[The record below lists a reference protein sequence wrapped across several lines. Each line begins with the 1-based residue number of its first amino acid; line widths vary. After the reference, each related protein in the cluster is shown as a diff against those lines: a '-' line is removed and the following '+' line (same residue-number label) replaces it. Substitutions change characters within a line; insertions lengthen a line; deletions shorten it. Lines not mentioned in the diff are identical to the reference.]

1 MLSELRIGRL
11 AIVDELT
18 ISFGPGLTVLTG
30 ETGAGKSLVA
40 GALALLCGGPV
51 PKGLIREGEECGW
64 VEGVFDLG
72 ETPAQREAMARAGI
86 RVGSDG
92 VLVLRREL
100 RLQGRSRVLINGLIS
115 SVSLLE
121 QIGPRLLTIQSQDQ
135 QRELADASFARDL
148 LDEMSG
154 AGALRE
160 AVREAW
166 GTFRAAETVLA
177 DRRGEEAAAAGQL
190 DLWSYQLRELTEA
203 ALEEGEEESLAEELI
218 VKRHAGALQGGC
230 EAALERLDGAE
241 SPAREDLGVAISALR
256 VLTGKSQRVAEALGD
271 LEGAEDALSGAVTKL
286 RHFLDALDLDAA
298 GLDGLEARK
307 ALYEELRRKYRR
319 DTSGLLRLRDELQE
333 RVARQ
338 DTADHDLAQLAAAV
352 ESCRGRLGAAVT
364 LLHNRRLQQAPAIA
378 RRAVERIRPLALP
391 ALELTFVVTPRVA
404 ADGSVEVAGRRC
416 DVGPDGA
423 DRVAL
428 LVRTNRGE
436 RMGEAGAIA
445 SGGERSR
452 IHLGLASLRR
462 GGPEPGLLLCDEID
476 AGLGMDAAGPVAQL
490 LRELAA
496 AGPVVCI
503 THLPTLAV
511 YGDAH
516 LCAAKV
522 EREGRTVLTIT
533 ALEGE
538 ARVVEIARLLG
549 GEGLGAAA
557 APVRRSYAEALLAQA
572 GRE

>member
-1 MLSELRIGRL
+1 MLRELRIGRL

-18 ISFGPGLTVLTG
+18 LGLGPGLTVLTG

-64 VEGVFDLG
+64 IEGLFDLG
-72 ETPAQREAMARAGI
+72 DAPAQREAMARAGI
-86 RVGSDG
+86 RVGADG
-92 VLVLRREL
+92 ILVLRREL
-100 RLQGRSRVLINGLIS
+100 RLQGRSRVLINGLVS
-115 SVSLLE
+115 SVALLE

-135 QRELADASFARDL
+135 QRELADPAFARDL
-148 LDEMSG
+148 LDELGG
-154 AGALRE
+154 ALALRE
-160 AVREAW
+160 EVREAW
-166 GTFRAAETVLA
+166 AAFRAAESALA
-177 DRRGEEAAAAGQL
+177 DRRREEAAAAGQF

-203 ALEEGEEESLAEELI
+203 SLEEGEEEALAEELV

-230 EAALERLDGAE
+230 ETALERLDGGE
-241 SPAREDLGVAISALR
+241 SPAREDLGAAISALR
-256 VLTGKSQRVAEALGD
+256 GLAGKSQRVAEALAE
-271 LEGAEDALSGAVTKL
+271 LEGAEDALAGAVTKL
-286 RHFLDALDLDAA
+286 RHFLDGLDLDAA
-298 GLDGLEARK
+298 GLDTLEARK

-319 DTSGLLRLRDELQE
+319 DTPGLLLLRDELQE
-333 RVARQ
+333 RVARREG
-338 DTADHDLAQLAAAV
+338 AERDLARLADAV
-352 ESCRGRLGAAVT
+352 ESCRGRLADAVAR
-364 LLHNRRLQQAPAIA
+364 LHDRRARQAPAIA

-391 ALELTFVVTPRVA
+391 ALELAFAVTPRAA
-404 ADGSVEVAGRRC
+404 ADGPVELDGRRC
-416 DVGPDGA
+416 EAGPDGA

-436 RMGEAGAIA
+436 RMGEVGAIA

-476 AGLGMDAAGPVAQL
+476 AGLGMDAARPVAEL

-516 LCAAKV
+516 LCAAKA
-522 EREGRTVLTIT
+522 ERDGRTVLTVT
-533 ALEGE
+533 PLEGE
-538 ARVVEIARLLG
+538 ARVAEIARLLG
-549 GEGLGAAA
+549 GEGAGAAA

>member
-18 ISFGPGLTVLTG
+18 IPFGPGLTVLTG

-40 GALALLCGGPV
+40 GTLALLCGGPV

-72 ETPAQREAMARAGI
+72 GAPAQREAMARAGI
-86 RVGSDG
+86 RVGADG
-92 VLVLRREL
+92 MLVLRREL
-100 RLQGRSRVLINGLIS
+100 RLQGRSRVLINGLLS
-115 SVSLLE
+115 SVALLE
-121 QIGPRLLTIQSQDQ
+121 QLGPRLLTIQSQDQ

-154 AGALRE
+154 AGTLRE
-160 AVREAW
+160 EVRAAW
-166 GTFRAAETVLA
+166 GAFRAAETVLA
-177 DRRGEEAAAAGQL
+177 DRRGEEATAAGQL

-203 ALEEGEEESLAEELI
+203 ALEEGEEEALAEELI

-241 SPAREDLGVAISALR
+241 SPAREDLGAAISALR
-256 VLTGKSQRVAEALGD
+256 ALAGKSQRVAEALDD
-271 LEGAEDALSGAVTKL
+271 LEGAEDALAGAVTKL

-298 GLDGLEARK
+298 GLGVLEARK

-338 DTADHDLAQLAAAV
+338 DTADHDLAQLTAAV
-352 ESCRGRLGAAVT
+352 ENCRGRLGAAVT
-364 LLHNRRLQQAPAIA
+364 LLHDRRQQQAPAIA

-391 ALELTFVVTPRVA
+391 ALELVFAVTPRVA
-404 ADGSVEVAGRRC
+404 AEGPVEVEGRRC
-416 DVGPDGA
+416 EAGPDGA
-423 DRVAL
+423 DRVSL

-490 LRELAA
+490 LRELAT

-503 THLPTLAV
+503 THLPTMAV
-511 YGDAH
+511 YGDSH
-516 LCAAKV
+516 LCAAKA
-522 EREGRTVLTIT
+522 ERDGRTVLTIT

-549 GEGLGAAA
+549 GEGVGAAA

>member
-18 ISFGPGLTVLTG
+18 IPFGPGLTVLTG

-72 ETPAQREAMARAGI
+72 EAPAQREAMARAGI
-86 RVGSDG
+86 RVGADG

-100 RLQGRSRVLINGLIS
+100 RLLGRSRVLINGLIS
-115 SVSLLE
+115 SVALLE

-160 AVREAW
+160 EVRESW
-166 GTFRAAETVLA
+166 GAFRAAESVLA
-177 DRRGEEAAAAGQL
+177 GRRSEEALAAGQL

-203 ALEEGEEESLAEELI
+203 ALEEGEEEALAEELI

-241 SPAREDLGVAISALR
+241 SPAREDLGAAISALR
-256 VLTGKSQRVAEALGD
+256 ALKGKSRRVSEALGD

-286 RHFLDALDLDAA
+286 RHFLDALELDAA
-298 GLDGLEARK
+298 GLDEIETRK

-352 ESCRGRLGAAVT
+352 ENCRGRLCAAVT
-364 LLHNRRLQQAPAIA
+364 LLHDRRLQQAPAIA

-391 ALELTFVVTPRVA
+391 ALELTFAVKPRTA
-404 ADGSVEVAGRRC
+404 TDGSIEVEGRRC

-423 DRVAL
+423 DRVTM

-452 IHLGLASLRR
+452 IHLGLVSLRR

-496 AGPVVCI
+496 TGPVVCI

-511 YGDAH
+511 YGDVH

-522 EREGRTVLTIT
+522 ERDGRTVLTIT
-533 ALEGE
+533 ALEDE
-538 ARVVEIARLLG
+538 ARVIEIARLLG
-549 GEGLGAAA
+549 GEGAAA

>member
-1 MLSELRIGRL
+1 M
-11 AIVDELT
+11 
-18 ISFGPGLTVLTG
+18 
-30 ETGAGKSLVA
+30 
-40 GALALLCGGPV
+40 
-51 PKGLIREGEECGW
+51 
-64 VEGVFDLG
+64 
-72 ETPAQREAMARAGI
+72 
-86 RVGSDG
+86 SD
-92 VLVLRREL
+92 
-100 RLQGRSRVLINGLIS
+100 
-115 SVSLLE
+115 
-121 QIGPRLLTIQSQDQ
+121 
-135 QRELADASFARDL
+135 
-148 LDEMSG
+148 

-166 GTFRAAETVLA
+166 GAFRAADTVLA
-177 DRRGEEAAAAGQL
+177 DRRGEEAVAAGQL

-203 ALEEGEEESLAEELI
+203 ALEEGEEEALAEELI

-241 SPAREDLGVAISALR
+241 SSAREDLGVAISALR
-256 VLTGKSQRVAEALGD
+256 VLAGKSQRVAEALGD

-338 DTADHDLAQLAAAV
+338 DTADHDLAQLAVAV

-364 LLHNRRLQQAPAIA
+364 LLHDRRLQQAPAIA

-391 ALELTFVVTPRVA
+391 ALELAFAVTPRA
-404 ADGSVEVAGRRC
+404 ATDGSVELAGRRC

-423 DRVAL
+423 DRVTM

-476 AGLGMDAAGPVAQL
+476 AGLGMDAAGPVALL

-522 EREGRTVLTIT
+522 ERDGRTVLTIT
-533 ALEGE
+533 ALQGE

-549 GEGLGAAA
+549 GEGVGAAA

>member
-18 ISFGPGLTVLTG
+18 IPFGPGLTVLTG

-40 GALALLCGGPV
+40 GALALLCGGAV

-64 VEGVFDLG
+64 IEGVFDLG
-72 ETPAQREAMARAGI
+72 EAPAQREAMARAGV

-92 VLVLRREL
+92 ILVLRREL
-100 RLQGRSRVLINGLIS
+100 RLQGRSRVLINGLVS
-115 SVSLLE
+115 SVALLE

-135 QRELADASFARDL
+135 QRELAEAAFARDL
-148 LDEMSG
+148 LDELID

-160 AVREAW
+160 AVQEAW
-166 GTFRAAETVLA
+166 GAFRAAEQALA
-177 DRRGEEAAAAGQL
+177 DRRGEEAAAAGQF

-203 ALEEGEEESLAEELI
+203 ALQEGEEEALAEELV

-241 SPAREDLGVAISALR
+241 SPAREDLGAAVSALR
-256 VLTGKSQRVAEALGD
+256 TLAGKSRRVAEALAD
-271 LEGAEDALSGAVTKL
+271 LEGAEDALAGAVTKL

-298 GLDGLEARK
+298 GLDTLEARK

-319 DTSGLLRLRDELQE
+319 DTAGLLDLRDELQE
-333 RVARQ
+333 RVARR
-338 DTADHDLAQLAAAV
+338 DTADRDLARLAAAV
-352 ESCRGRLGAAVT
+352 EADRGRLGDAVAA
-364 LLHNRRLQQAPAIA
+364 LHDRRVKQAPAVA
-378 RRAVERIRPLALP
+378 RRAVARIRPLALP
-391 ALELTFVVTPRVA
+391 ALELVFTVTPRAA
-404 ADGSVEVAGRRC
+404 ADGPVELAGQRC
-416 DVGPDGA
+416 AAGPDGA
-423 DRVAL
+423 DRVTL
-428 LVRTNRGE
+428 QVRTNRGE

-452 IHLGLASLRR
+452 IYLGLTSLRR
-462 GGPEPGLLLCDEID
+462 GGREPGLLLCDEID
-476 AGLGMDAAGPVAQL
+476 AGLGMDAARPVAQL

-511 YGDAH
+511 FGDAH
-516 LCAAKV
+516 LCAAKT
-522 EREGRTVLTIT
+522 ERDGRTVLTIT
-533 ALEGE
+533 AVAGE

-549 GEGLGAAA
+549 GEGAGAAA